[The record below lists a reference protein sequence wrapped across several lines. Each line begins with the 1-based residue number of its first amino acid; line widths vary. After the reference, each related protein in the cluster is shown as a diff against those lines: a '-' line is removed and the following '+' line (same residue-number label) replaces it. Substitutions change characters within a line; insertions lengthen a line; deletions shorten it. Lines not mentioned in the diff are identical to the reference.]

1 MTDLSQLSYKELQQ
15 LQDQIEQRKETL
27 RKSKDCVEGYKITF
41 CVKFNP
47 AAHEVDDLRSPE
59 DFGEYLANDVT
70 QYIMNDGFCG
80 LDVSGFV
87 VEEMTDEDKVE
98 WKEFWENDDA

>member
-1 MTDLSQLSYKELQQ
+1 MTDISKLSYKELQQ
-15 LQDQIEQRKETL
+15 LEEQIENRKYEL
-27 RKSKDCVEGYKITF
+27 RNSKECVEGYKITF

-47 AAHEVDDLRSPE
+47 VAHEVDDLNSPE

-87 VEEMTDEDKVE
+87 VDVMTDEDKVE
-98 WKEFWENDDA
+98 WKEFWENADE